1 MINNIVDGICL
12 AINAEFGDDFKI
24 YTERIE
30 QGLDEP
36 CFYVKRLNH
45 GSNLFLHDRYTR
57 TNQFA
62 IQYFPSTDD
71 AQSECADVSDRLFIC
86 LDVVDLGD
94 GSIRVSQMESII
106 EDSVLTVTVNYNF
119 FVDVHTDVSYMEDI
133 DYTGGVKDGKEE
145 N

>member
-24 YTERIE
+24 YTEKIE

-36 CFYVKRLNH
+36 CFYVQRLNH
-45 GSNLFLHDRYTR
+45 GSDLFLHDRYMR

-62 IQYFPSTDD
+62 IQYFPATED
-71 AQSECADVSDRLFIC
+71 AQSECADVADRLFLC
-86 LDVVDLGD
+86 LDVVGLDD
-94 GSIRVSQMESII
+94 GSVRGSQMESII

-119 FVDVHTDVSYMEDI
+119 FVDRQNAVNYMEDI
-133 DYTGGVKDGKEE
+133 EINGGVKDGKEK
-145 N
+145 